1 MVTTFHLFGHLGLSS
16 GVHGCKK
23 ASTVLLLHR
32 TAPIPMETFWPPT
45 TRSIRHHERGILS
58 LSAGC
63 SRGSL
68 GFRVTKSWQKNYDGP
83 NIKGCLLIQLPL
95 IFEIWS
101 FEHGSS
107 LLHIS
112 PSLSTLALPVV
123 PTWSMCWL
131 TKGERNELFLTWTL
145 PSGIVCTKLTL
156 FKL

>member
-23 ASTVLLLHR
+23 ASTVLLLHH
-32 TAPIPMETFWPPT
+32 TAPIPMETCWPPT

-68 GFRVTKSWQKNYDGP
+68 GFRVTKSWQKIYDGP
-83 NIKGCLLIQLPL
+83 NIKGCLPIQLPL

-107 LLHIS
+107 LLHIAPAFQPWRCQS
-112 PSLSTLALPVV
+112 CRPGRCADWPR
-123 PTWSMCWL
+123 
-131 TKGERNELFLTWTL
+131 ERGMSYFWPGHFQVE
-145 PSGIVCTKLTL
+145 
-156 FKL
+156 